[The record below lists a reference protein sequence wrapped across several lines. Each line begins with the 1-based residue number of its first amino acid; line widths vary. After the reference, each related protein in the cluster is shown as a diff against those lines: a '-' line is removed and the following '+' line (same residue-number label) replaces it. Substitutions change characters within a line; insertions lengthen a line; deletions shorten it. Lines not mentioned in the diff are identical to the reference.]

1 MTLDEFFKSHPKVAL
16 AFSGGVD
23 SSYLLYAAVHAGAD
37 VQPYFVKGQFQPT
50 FEMEDAMRL
59 AGELGVSLKIM
70 HVDALSSPTVVAN
83 PADRCYYCKQV
94 VFNTLWNAARAD
106 GYEILMD
113 GTNAS
118 DDAGDRPGM
127 KALAELGVT
136 SPLKDAGLVK
146 SEIRRLSREAGLF
159 TWDKPSY
166 ACLATRV
173 ATGDP
178 LSNDLLSRIEAAE
191 GHLFALGFTDF
202 RVRIFHGAARLQVP
216 AAQWE
221 KAMEMRE
228 DVRAALLPYFPVVL
242 IDTMTR

>member
-50 FEMEDAMRL
+50 FEMEDAKRL
-59 AGELGVSLKIM
+59 AGELGVKLKIM

-191 GHLFALGFTDF
+191 GNLFALGFTDF

-221 KAMEMRE
+221 KAMEMR
-228 DVRAALLPYFPVVL
+228 DAVRAALLPYFPVVL

>member
-50 FEMEDAMRL
+50 FEMEDAKRL

-191 GHLFALGFTDF
+191 GNLFALGFTDF

-221 KAMEMRE
+221 KAMEMR
-228 DVRAALLPYFPVVL
+228 DAVRAALLPYFPVVL

>member
-59 AGELGVSLKIM
+59 AGELGVKLKIM

-191 GHLFALGFTDF
+191 GNLFALGFTDF

-228 DVRAALLPYFPVVL
+228 AVRAALLPYFPVVL

>member
-146 SEIRRLSREAGLF
+146 SEIRRLSHEAGLF

-191 GHLFALGFTDF
+191 GNLFALGFTDF

-221 KAMEMRE
+221 KAMEMR
-228 DVRAALLPYFPVVL
+228 DAVRAALLPYFPVVL

>member
-1 MTLDEFFKSHPKVAL
+1 MTLDEFFKNHPKVAL

-59 AGELGVSLKIM
+59 AGELGVKLKIM

-191 GHLFALGFTDF
+191 GNLFALGFTDF

-221 KAMEMRE
+221 KAMEMR
-228 DVRAALLPYFPVVL
+228 DAVRAALLPYFPVVL

>member
-146 SEIRRLSREAGLF
+146 SEIRRLSREAELF

-191 GHLFALGFTDF
+191 GNLFALGFTDF

-221 KAMEMRE
+221 KAMEMR
-228 DVRAALLPYFPVVL
+228 DAVRAALLPYFPVVL

>member
-59 AGELGVSLKIM
+59 AGELGVKLKIM

-191 GHLFALGFTDF
+191 GNLFALGFTDF

>member
-1 MTLDEFFKSHPKVAL
+1 MTLDEFFKRHPKVAL

-59 AGELGVSLKIM
+59 AGELGVRLKIM
-70 HVDALSSPTVVAN
+70 HVDALSSPTVAAN

-94 VFNTLWNAARAD
+94 VFHTLWNAARAD
-106 GYEILMD
+106 GYETLMD

-146 SEIRRLSREAGLF
+146 SEIRRLSHEAGLF

-173 ATGDP
+173 PTGDP

-191 GHLFALGFTDF
+191 GNLFALGFTDF
-202 RVRIFHGAARLQVP
+202 RVRLFHGAARLQVP

-221 KAMEMRE
+221 KAMKMRD

>member
-191 GHLFALGFTDF
+191 GNLFALGFTDF

-221 KAMEMRE
+221 KAMEMR
-228 DVRAALLPYFPVVL
+228 DAVRAALLPYFPVVL

>member
-50 FEMEDAMRL
+50 FEMEDAKRL
-59 AGELGVSLKIM
+59 AGELGVSLRIM

-146 SEIRRLSREAGLF
+146 SEIRRLSHEAGLF

-191 GHLFALGFTDF
+191 GNLFALGFTDF

-228 DVRAALLPYFPVVL
+228 AVRAALLPYFPVVL